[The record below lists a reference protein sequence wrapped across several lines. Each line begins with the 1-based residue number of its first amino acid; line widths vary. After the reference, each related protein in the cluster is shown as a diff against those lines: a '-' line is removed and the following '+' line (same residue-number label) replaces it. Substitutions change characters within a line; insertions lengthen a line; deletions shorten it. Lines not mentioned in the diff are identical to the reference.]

1 MEWLRDVNT
10 PMAPLEQTFALAQGG
25 QQQLMFAPE
34 FPTGTLWNVAVNC
47 TDPIQSQTATIYS
60 QPMPF

>member
-1 MEWLRDVNT
+1 MY
-10 PMAPLEQTFALAQGG
+10 GG
-25 QQQLMFAPE
+25 VGVVYNRLNLSPE